1 MLTCSFSIL
10 SCTAYRT
17 FLCKLEKSMGY
28 PCIALLNRESLS
40 YHSILTAYFHK
51 RTLQLVWYVIQ
62 CSSADNNFHRKVRGW
77 QSINVVV

>member
-1 MLTCSFSIL
+1 
-10 SCTAYRT
+10 
-17 FLCKLEKSMGY
+17 MGY